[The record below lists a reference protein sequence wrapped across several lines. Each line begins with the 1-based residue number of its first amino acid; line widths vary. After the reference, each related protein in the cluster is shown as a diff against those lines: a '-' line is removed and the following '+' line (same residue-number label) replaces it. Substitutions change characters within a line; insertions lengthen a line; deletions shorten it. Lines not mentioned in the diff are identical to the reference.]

1 MIKNDPVVKD
11 LKSTISYDLW
21 FVENLDD
28 EANMVELVLTT
39 HSDDS
44 ARQIWQ
50 LRQRERVPPIN
61 PPKWGEELWTGVA
74 QPGKWEGVGEKLR
87 KTGGKVKR
95 EE

>member
-1 MIKNDPVVKD
+1 
-11 LKSTISYDLW
+11 
-21 FVENLDD
+21 
-28 EANMVELVLTT
+28 MVELVLTT

-74 QPGKWEGVGEKLR
+74 QPGKWEGIEGEIAQNW
-87 KTGGKVKR
+87 R
-95 EE
+95 ESQKGREIITIQIQLMEMRIEMVARMVV

>member
-1 MIKNDPVVKD
+1 
-11 LKSTISYDLW
+11 
-21 FVENLDD
+21 
-28 EANMVELVLTT
+28 MVELVLTT

-95 EE
+95 EGITIRIQLKMEMRIEMRREWWCEK

>member
-1 MIKNDPVVKD
+1 
-11 LKSTISYDLW
+11 
-21 FVENLDD
+21 
-28 EANMVELVLTT
+28 MVELVLTT

-74 QPGKWEGVGEKLR
+74 QPGKWEGLGRNCAKLEGKSKGKR
-87 KTGGKVKR
+87 KNNNLNSIDGD
-95 EE
+95 ED

>member
-1 MIKNDPVVKD
+1 
-11 LKSTISYDLW
+11 
-21 FVENLDD
+21 
-28 EANMVELVLTT
+28 MVELVLTT

-74 QPGKWEGVGEKLR
+74 LSGKWEGIEGEIAQNW
-87 KTGGKVKR
+87 R
-95 EE
+95 ESQKGRERITIRIQLMEMRIGMAARMVV